1 MCRYLPERWEP
12 VESPDWRR
20 SPRFLPPAWG
30 GEPAGSHPSKTAA
43 AGRRI
48 VAGMTDQ
55 TIFPALRYSDAPAAI
70 EWLGRAFGFE
80 PRMVVDRPGGT
91 RPHAQLAYDRAPIML
106 GNTPPPDAADY
117 SAKVP

>member
-80 PRMVVDRPGGT
+80 PRMGGDRPGGT
-91 RPHAQLAYDRAPIML
+91 PAHPRPPHDGAPVML
-106 GNTPPPDAADY
+106 RSTPPPGPHDHRAQG
-117 SAKVP
+117 

>member
-12 VESPDWRR
+12 VECPDWRR
-20 SPRFLPPAWG
+20 TPRFLPPACG

-70 EWLGRAFGFE
+70 EWLGPPFGFE
-80 PRMVVDRPGGT
+80 PRRGVDRPGG
-91 RPHAQLAYDRAPIML
+91 PPAPPPPAPDRARSML
-106 GNTPPPDAADY
+106 R
-117 SAKVP
+117 S